1 MVASCPSAKPHGR
14 VNQDNNEHLKS
25 ERAEKDDH
33 NDFDQIEEE
42 EDPYH
47 LNPEDIYDTVDG
59 NSTYNPVILNR
70 PPAPLPR
77 PDPESEKP
85 VIFTGIEQSLFLS
98 LKCSLYATDFIKL
111 LSGLIDN
118 LIFDSIFR

>member
-1 MVASCPSAKPHGR
+1 MVASCPSAKPHGS

-85 VIFTGIEQSLFLS
+85 VIFTGKAASFSFPKMFSLRNRFH
-98 LKCSLYATDFIKL
+98 KTAFQI
-111 LSGLIDN
+111 N
-118 LIFDSIFR
+118 R

>member
-1 MVASCPSAKPHGR
+1 MAASCPSAKPHGS
-14 VNQDNNEHLKS
+14 VNDDEHLKS

-33 NDFDQIEEE
+33 NDLDQIEEE

-47 LNPEDIYDTVDG
+47 LNPEDIYDTVDP

-70 PPAPLPR
+70 PPAPFPR

-85 VIFTGIEQSLFLS
+85 MIFTGIEQSLFLS
-98 LKCSLYATDFIKL
+98 LKCSLYTTDFIKL
-111 LSGLIDN
+111 LSRLIDDF
-118 LIFDSIFR
+118 IFDSIFR